1 MIKLIL
7 VLRNSEIS
15 LKSSMYDYDELNTY
29 IHHFCQ
35 SLANNFDDCI
45 EAGRLNKRVMF
56 IQIVTHEDVLSV
68 Y

>member
-15 LKSSMYDYDELNTY
+15 LKSSMYNYDDLNTY

-35 SLANNFDDCI
+35 SPADNFVDCVETGDKI
-45 EAGRLNKRVMF
+45 KE
-56 IQIVTHEDVLSV
+56 
-68 Y
+68 

>member
-35 SLANNFDDCI
+35 SLADNFDDCI
-45 EAGRLNKRVMF
+45 ETGDK
-56 IQIVTHEDVLSV
+56 IKE
-68 Y
+68 